1 MNDIPIPSNN
11 LSLLKNWIVCLSVV
25 KFDLDEGQI
34 IESIFPSDSLSQKE
48 QKLLSLLSFPDSNSL
63 SSAEGTLTYAI
74 RLKRERNIK
83 DAVPGALFSFGYVY
97 FLQKKD
103 EKISRG
109 YFQKSIVLV
118 SNYPLIDFFFGII
131 QSIGAMYF
139 KNEDKAFIE
148 VRINKYFYV

>member
-1 MNDIPIPSNN
+1 MNNDIPIPSSN

-83 DAVPGALFSFGYVY
+83 DACPGALFSFGYVY

-131 QSIGAMYF
+131 QSIGA
-139 KNEDKAFIE
+139 I
-148 VRINKYFYV
+148 R